1 MTIRQIV
8 YREFGDPAT
17 VLTIEQVAAAEP
29 EPGQVVIALE
39 AAPIHLADLKQIRG
53 LPWFDGFK
61 PPHVPGFEGVG
72 RIARVGAGVT
82 EFKQG
87 DRVFLPVAFGT
98 WKEEMVAEAE
108 GLWPAPEGIPAE
120 QLALIALNLPTAWLM
135 LKSIV
140 PLERGDWV
148 LQNAANSNVGYYLI
162 LIARAMGLHTVNIV
176 RRSELLADLDAMGG
190 DLNLLDGED
199 LAAKVV
205 EAVPVGRLK
214 LAIDAI
220 AGDAT
225 TRLGACFGGH
235 GGTVASYGLLSGEPC
250 KIPPEMLMLDDVTLT
265 GFYMSRTLS
274 RMSSDEIRA
283 MQLDINAFLVANPPE
298 APVAAVYSFDDV
310 AKAVTHAAAVGADR
324 EGKIILRP

>member
-1 MTIRQIV
+1 MTFRQIV

-17 VLTIEQVAAAEP
+17 VLAVEQVASVDP
-29 EPGQVVIALE
+29 GPGQVVIALE

-61 PPHVPGFEGVG
+61 PPHVPGYEGVG
-72 RIARVGAGVT
+72 RIDRVGAGVT
-82 EFKQG
+82 EFKPG
-87 DRVFLPVAFGT
+87 DRVFLPVGFGA
-98 WKEEMVAEAE
+98 WKEEFLTEAE
-108 GLWPAPEGIPAE
+108 GLWPAPEGIAAE

-140 PLERGDWV
+140 PLQQGDWV
-148 LQNAANSNVGYYLI
+148 MQNAANSNVGYYLI
-162 LIARAMGLHTVNIV
+162 RLARAMGVHTVNVV
-176 RRSELLADLDAMGG
+176 RRPELLPALAASGG

-199 LAAKVV
+199 LAERVV
-205 EAVPVGRLK
+205 EAVPAGRLK

-225 TRLGACFGGH
+225 ARLGASFGGH

-250 KIPPEMLMLDDVTLT
+250 KMPPEMLMLDDVTLT

-274 RMSSDEIRA
+274 RMSRDEVRA
-283 MQLDINAFLVANPPE
+283 MQQDINAFLVAHPPE
-298 APVAAVYSFDDV
+298 APVAAVYRFDEV
-310 AKAVTHAAAVGADR
+310 AKAVTHAAAAGADR